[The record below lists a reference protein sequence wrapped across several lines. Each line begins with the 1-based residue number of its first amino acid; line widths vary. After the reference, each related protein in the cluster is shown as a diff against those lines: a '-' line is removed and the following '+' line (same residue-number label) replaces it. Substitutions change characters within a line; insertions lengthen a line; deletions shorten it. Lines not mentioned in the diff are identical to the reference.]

1 MTTAAANPM
10 TTAVQARVGTWS
22 IDPVHSI
29 VEVSAKH
36 MVVSTVKGLFHSLEG
51 TLHWD
56 EADPAASSV
65 EASIDVASIDTGEAQ
80 RDAHLRS
87 DDFLNAE
94 KYPAITFRSTR
105 VEPVDN
111 TRWKVHGDLTIRDV
125 TREVVLDTEYEGQ
138 VKDVWGKQR
147 AAFTA
152 ETTIDRKAFGV
163 KWDGLVEMGSV
174 VVGDKLRITLNIAA
188 VRQE

>member
-1 MTTAAANPM
+1 MTTGAQPRLA
-10 TTAVQARVGTWS
+10 TWS
-22 IDPVHSI
+22 IDSVHSI

-36 MVVSTVKGLFHSLEG
+36 MLVSTVKGLFHSLEG

-65 EASIDVASIDTGEAQ
+65 EASIEVASIDTGEAQ

-94 KYPAITFRSTR
+94 KYPKITFRSTR
-105 VEPVDN
+105 LEPLDD
-111 TRWKVHGDLTIRDV
+111 THCKLYGDLTIRDV
-125 TREVVLDTEYEGQ
+125 TRAVVLDTEYEGQ

-152 ETTIDRKAFGV
+152 ETTIDRKDYGG

-174 VVGDKLRITLNIAA
+174 VVGDKLRITLNTAA

>member
-1 MTTAAANPM
+1 MTT
-10 TTAVQARVGTWS
+10 VQNRVGTWS

-36 MVVSTVKGLFHSLEG
+36 MLVSTVKGLFHSLEG
-51 TLHWD
+51 TLLWD

-65 EASIDVASIDTGEAQ
+65 TASIDVESIDTGEAQ

-94 KYPAITFRSTR
+94 KYPKITFRSPR
-105 VEPVDN
+105 VEPQSD
-111 TRWKVHGDLTIRDV
+111 TRWKVYGDLTIRDV
-125 TREVVLDTEYEGQ
+125 TREVVLEAEYEGQ
-138 VKDVWGKQR
+138 VKDAWGKQR
-147 AAFTA
+147 AAFSA
-152 ETTIDRKAFGV
+152 ETTIDRKDFGV

-174 VVGDKLRITLNIAA
+174 VVGDKLRISLNIAA